1 MNKKGF
7 TLLELVTVIII
18 VGILAAAGVPLYLNY
33 VEDAKIARAKATIDA
48 LYSAERVHYQKNQSY
63 WSASGAG
70 QNDIQNNLGIK
81 IDPSIDNDWTFD
93 LTPYGSSNQFI
104 SITANGQNNSNGLTT
119 TFDSQSGTFTN

>member
-18 VGILAAAGVPLYLNY
+18 VGILAAAVVPLYLNY

-63 WSASGAG
+63 WSQTDATQS
-70 QNDIQNNLGIK
+70 DIQSNLGIK

-93 LTPYGSSNQFI
+93 LAPYGPNDEYI
-104 SITANGQNNSNGLTT
+104 SITANGQNNAEGLST
-119 TFDSQSGTFTN
+119 TFDSQTGTFTN